1 MLIVSL
7 EDLSFPKLA
16 AAWRD
21 GSCAGQFWRQNTIHI
36 VRVTPTYVIVSDG
49 AEPQRLAIKPT
60 RSLDEAHEFAKQLL
74 TKEQGR
80 GHRVEYR

>member
-1 MLIVSL
+1 MLIISL
-7 EDLSFPKLA
+7 QDLSFPQLA

-21 GSCAGQFWRQNTIHI
+21 GSCAGQFWRQETVHI

-60 RSLDEAHEFAKQLL
+60 KSIGEAHDFARQLL
-74 TKEQGR
+74 SKEQGR
-80 GHRVEYR
+80 GNRVEFS